1 MQANEDYPLSAVPL
15 DARKSIW
22 STAFMVLGFTLYSG
36 TFFAGGLVGPAYR
49 FWDLVGLMIVGN
61 LILGSYAAALAYIA
75 TPSGNAIALRP
86 GSRGAWSASLCYLP
100 PETGGEVTSR

>member
-1 MQANEDYPLSAVPL
+1 ML
-15 DARKSIW
+15 
-22 STAFMVLGFTLYSG
+22 LGFTLYSG

-75 TPSGNAIALRP
+75 TLSGNAIALRA
-86 GSRGAWSASLCYLP
+86 GSRGAASLVSVSGRSATKFPCAGIIVYVFLLSNRLHK
-100 PETGGEVTSR
+100 TGCKAQYAVNFL